1 MWWTVSKIVA
11 LVIAMIYVILAFAI
25 EKTLPFAATVAA
37 GTIVPLALVWFPAFL
52 GGLIGWGT
60 RAPIDRPS
68 PAVLI
73 SFIGW
78 FLLVGLPF
86 LMLLFVGK

>member
-1 MWWTVSKIVA
+1 MRWTVSKIVA
-11 LVIAMIYVILAFAI
+11 LVIAMIYIILAFAI

-37 GTIVPLALVWFPAFL
+37 GTILPLALIWSPAFF
-52 GGLIGWGT
+52 GGLTGWGT
-60 RAPIDRPS
+60 RAPINRPS
-68 PAVLI
+68 SPVFI
-73 SFIGW
+73 SFMGW

>member
-1 MWWTVSKIVA
+1 MRWTVSKIVA
-11 LVIAMIYVILAFAI
+11 LVMAMIYIILAFAI
-25 EKTLPFAATVAA
+25 EKTLPFAATAVA
-37 GTIVPLALVWFPAFL
+37 GTILPLALIWFPAFF
-52 GGLIGWGT
+52 GGLTGWGT

-73 SFIGW
+73 SFMGW

-86 LMLLFVGK
+86 LMLRFVGK